1 MCIFCKIANKE
12 ISSNIIYE
20 DDYTIAFLDI
30 EANTYAH
37 ALVVP
42 KNHVKNLLDCDY
54 DTYLK
59 VMNTVYKVVE
69 HYKNVLNIESV
80 NIINNSGEDASQTV
94 FHLHYHIIPKYSDNS
109 LEEFKLNFSDIIN
122 KLKM

>member
-37 ALVVP
+37 TLVVP

-59 VMNTVYKVVE
+59 VMNTVYKVVA

-80 NIINNSGEDASQTV
+80 NIINNSGGDASQTV
-94 FHLHYHIIPKYSDNS
+94 FHLHYHIIPRYSDNS